1 MKYDLTKPR
10 TSLNT
15 GRKPSTTNLKTAV
28 QTLAEMG
35 LNPFYEIARL
45 AVRAEKEKDL
55 VTASTNWRFLSEYVD
70 AKRKAIDPLEQ
81 KALAKQVG
89 TMEDLQKL
97 KAAIM
102 AGTMALIPDDSI
114 IEPEAFTEA
123 EEVFTSSEFM

>member
-15 GRKPSTTNLKTAV
+15 GRKPSTNNLKTAV

-81 KALAKQVG
+81 KALAKPRNLSRNTTRCTFNVQR
-89 TMEDLQKL
+89 EKP
-97 KAAIM
+97 APENAIRY
-102 AGTMALIPDDSI
+102 
-114 IEPEAFTEA
+114 E
-123 EEVFTSSEFM
+123 